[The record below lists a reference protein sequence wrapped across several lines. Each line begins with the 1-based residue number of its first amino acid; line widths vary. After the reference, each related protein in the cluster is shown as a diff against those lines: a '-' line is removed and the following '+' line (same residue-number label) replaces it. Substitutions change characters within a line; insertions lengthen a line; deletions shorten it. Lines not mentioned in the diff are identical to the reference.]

1 MSHGDHGYSLD
12 LIREHAP
19 AAPPCEKA
27 VAVAAAAIMASCYG
41 LKTSRGRE
49 ADGGLQM
56 GNRNAASGNWPMG
69 PSSRR
74 LEGAK
79 TRLLCCVLC
88 CVCIHLR
95 VLTEY
100 WYCAIIYILYFFGF
114 SRTRSAWPKNTH
126 THTTTRRRQSERSC
140 SRPIF
145 LQSSTRVCAGEA
157 FFYLT
162 FPEKRTSLRAVAT
175 ASGSQM
181 AAAVAASGG
190 GGGACASAGG
200 GPRAAYCT
208 LITSDDFLPGLQV
221 LVFSLRSSGTRVP
234 LVILHTS
241 ALSDHSIAK
250 MRKFPGC
257 VLRAVSD
264 IPNPNH
270 DVHVE
275 GWVNSGCVCAS
286 VRACASVCER
296 VRG

>member
-1 MSHGDHGYSLD
+1 
-12 LIREHAP
+12 
-19 AAPPCEKA
+19 
-27 VAVAAAAIMASCYG
+27 
-41 LKTSRGRE
+41 
-49 ADGGLQM
+49 
-56 GNRNAASGNWPMG
+56 
-69 PSSRR
+69 
-74 LEGAK
+74 
-79 TRLLCCVLC
+79 
-88 CVCIHLR
+88 
-95 VLTEY
+95 
-100 WYCAIIYILYFFGF
+100 
-114 SRTRSAWPKNTH
+114 
-126 THTTTRRRQSERSC
+126 
-140 SRPIF
+140 
-145 LQSSTRVCAGEA
+145 
-157 FFYLT
+157 
-162 FPEKRTSLRAVAT
+162 
-175 ASGSQM
+175 M

-296 VRG
+296 VRGWVCMRVCVRACVCVPACVRCYALCVCGTIAGTANSLYRHNDVTRWRSTTHRPQYAIITANNRSYTKLHIWNLVEFERVVYLDADTLVRIVMRRPVSLLYVLLQDDDFRHC